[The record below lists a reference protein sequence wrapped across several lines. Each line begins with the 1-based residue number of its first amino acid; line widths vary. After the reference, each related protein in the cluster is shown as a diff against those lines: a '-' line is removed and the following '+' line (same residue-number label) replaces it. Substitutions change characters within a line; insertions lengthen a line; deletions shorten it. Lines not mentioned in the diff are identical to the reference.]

1 MSTFSLLTYNLK
13 SLFLAILLF
22 IFFSLLACSSPTD
35 NLSLEA
41 QMREYFYRHQPTTG
55 SQFVEWASSNLTD
68 YSPQQ
73 VYTALHDEGKFQA
86 ELGHPNVVG
95 VLSFA
100 SRSWAEQY
108 DLQYN
113 PDKWLQLQKEAK
125 LNLNEKSKE
134 VQLWP
139 KE

>member
-1 MSTFSLLTYNLK
+1 
-13 SLFLAILLF
+13 
-22 IFFSLLACSSPTD
+22 
-35 NLSLEA
+35 
-41 QMREYFYRHQPTTG
+41 MREYFYKYQPTTG

-108 DLQYN
+108 DFQYN
-113 PDKWLQLQKEAK
+113 PDKWMQLQKEAK
-125 LNLNEKSKE
+125 LNLTLSH
-134 VQLWP
+134 
-139 KE
+139 